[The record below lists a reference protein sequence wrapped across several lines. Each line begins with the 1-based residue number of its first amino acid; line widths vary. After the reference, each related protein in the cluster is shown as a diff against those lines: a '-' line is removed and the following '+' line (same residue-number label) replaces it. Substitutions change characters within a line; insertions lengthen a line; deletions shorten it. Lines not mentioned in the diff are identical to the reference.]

1 MNPRRYYEHYS
12 LIITQSSSSVIRGRV
27 LVTLFLGRILTLG
40 SITSRWILDIRPS
53 SGNWNLLKKLKTEA
67 IELEPADSENYDKRR
82 DSYYDNEK
90 RGGKIHCIF
99 VTLAGGGIRR
109 NVTNA
114 STKLE
119 VPSCLNCHSAVSLF
133 YRSPPSFLSQ
143 LIDNVYSSS
152 FFLNIWTLWT
162 DHRHPS
168 QSSTSS

>member
-1 MNPRRYYEHYS
+1 MLP
-12 LIITQSSSSVIRGRV
+12 
-27 LVTLFLGRILTLG
+27 LFLAGRILTLG
-40 SITSRWILDIRPS
+40 SITSRWILGIRPS

-119 VPSCLNCHSAVSLF
+119 VPSCLNCHCAGAVSLF
-133 YRSPPSFLSQ
+133 CRSPPSFLSQ

-162 DHRHPS
+162 DHRLLLGAPQMS
-168 QSSTSS
+168 QDRHCCLIT